1 MSSKSSPDTAAA
13 EYAPWLTEIM
23 QLTLKPPRPITV
35 SQWADENRILNAK
48 ASPLPGPWRTSR
60 TPYLREP
67 MDMFKASY
75 VDKIVMCCGTQLG
88 KSESIFNMIGYAID
102 QDPGTMLIV
111 YPSDELAKTVSKNR
125 LQIMLRT
132 ADVLLAKWDRTH
144 SETLE
149 LQFLGMYIALVG
161 ANSPAKLASR
171 PVRYVFYDETDKF
184 PMFSGKEAKPTELAS
199 ERTKNFHNRKEVHV
213 SSPTLATGHIWQEF
227 LNADVRKQYFVPCP
241 HCGYMQTLRLPNIKW
256 PEELNEKKDERL
268 ARVLTESW
276 YECGKCSCKIHD
288 MDKFQM
294 LASGE
299 WRAVERDDENRWRE
313 SRSISYRPRNV
324 AYNISSLYSPWV
336 TFGQVAQKFLMSK
349 DDPAKF
355 MNFVNGWLGEPWE
368 SEALRL
374 RSDIVLER
382 QSSHTRGTVPEKAQL
397 LTCGID
403 VQRDC
408 YWWVV
413 RAWGPKLTSWLVDFG
428 RCETEGE
435 LDDMLDKEWPQAGQ
449 EPLQINLAFI
459 DSGDQ
464 TDEVYEYCST
474 HTGLVYPCKGSSSRM
489 ARAPIAESKVEHDD
503 FGGMRL
509 FVIDGHYYKNFIA
522 GRLKRETDSPGS
534 FNVYN
539 SEDEYEWLHAYAEQ
553 LCAEQLVTE
562 IDSMGRQKQ
571 VWKPITAHAWNHLLD
586 AECYAIAA
594 AERANVRYLREDD
607 E

>member
-1 MSSKSSPDTAAA
+1 
-13 EYAPWLTEIM
+13 
-23 QLTLKPPRPITV
+23 
-35 SQWADENRILNAK
+35 
-48 ASPLPGPWRTSR
+48 
-60 TPYLREP
+60 
-67 MDMFKASY
+67 MDMFKAPH
-75 VDKIVMCCGTQLG
+75 VDKIVLCCGTQLG
-88 KSESIFNMIGYAID
+88 KSESVYNMMGYAID
-102 QDPGTMLIV
+102 QDPGTMLLV
-111 YPSDELAKTVSKNR
+111 LPSDELARSISKNR
-125 LQIMLRT
+125 LQLMIIAT
-132 ADVLLAKWDRTH
+132 KVLLEKWDRTH
-144 SETLE
+144 SETQE

-199 ERTKNFHNRKEVHV
+199 ERTKNFLNRKEVHV
-213 SSPTLATGHIWQEF
+213 SSPTLSTGHIWSEF
-227 LNADVRKQYFVPCP
+227 LNAEVRKRYFVPCP
-241 HCGYMQTLRLPNIKW
+241 KCGFYQTLKLPQIKW
-256 PEELNEKKDERL
+256 PEELNERKDERL
-268 ARVLTESW
+268 SRVLAESW
-276 YECGKCSCKIHD
+276 YECEHCHAKIRD
-288 MDKFQM
+288 MDKFGM
-294 LASGE
+294 LSGGE
-299 WRAVERDDENRWRE
+299 WRAVEQDDEKRWRV
-313 SRSISYRPRNV
+313 SQRISYHPRSV

-349 DDPAKF
+349 GDPAKL

-368 SEALRL
+368 NEALRL

-382 QSSHTRGTVPEKAQL
+382 QSTHLRGVVPEKAQL

-403 VQRDC
+403 VQRGC

-428 RCETEGE
+428 RVETEGE
-435 LDDMLDKEWPQAGQ
+435 LDEMLDKEWPQMGQ
-449 EPLQINLAFI
+449 EPLQIHLAFM

-464 TDEVYEYCST
+464 TDEVYEYCSK
-474 HTGLVYPCKGSSSRM
+474 HTGIVFPCKGSSSRM

-509 FVIDGHYYKNFIA
+509 FIIDGHYYKNFIA

-539 SEDEYEWLHAYAEQ
+539 SEDEATWLHAYAEQ

-562 IDSMGRQKQ
+562 IDSRGRQSQ
-571 VWKPITAHAWNHLLD
+571 VWRPITTHAWNHLLD

-594 AERANVRYLREDD
+594 AERANVRYLREEEDQ
-607 E
+607 

>member
-1 MSSKSSPDTAAA
+1 
-13 EYAPWLTEIM
+13 
-23 QLTLKPPRPITV
+23 
-35 SQWADENRILNAK
+35 
-48 ASPLPGPWRTSR
+48 
-60 TPYLREP
+60 
-67 MDMFKASY
+67 MDMFKAPH
-75 VDKIVMCCGTQLG
+75 VDKIILCCGTQLG
-88 KSESIFNMIGYAID
+88 KTETVFNMIGYAID
-102 QDPGTMLIV
+102 QDPGTMLLV
-111 YPSDELAKTVSKNR
+111 YPSDELARSISKNR
-125 LQIMLRT
+125 LQMMILAT
-132 ADVLLAKWDRTH
+132 DVLAGKWDRTH

-149 LQFLGMYIALVG
+149 LQFLGMYVALVG
-161 ANSPAKLASR
+161 ANSPSKLASR

-184 PMFSGKEAKPTELAS
+184 PVFSGKEAKPTELAS
-199 ERTKNFHNRKEVHV
+199 ERTKNFINRKEVHV
-213 SSPTLATGHIWQEF
+213 SSPTLSTGHIWSEF
-227 LNADVRKQYFVPCP
+227 VNAEVRKRYFVPCP
-241 HCGYMQTLRLPNIKW
+241 KCGFYQTLKLSQIKW
-256 PEELNEKKDERL
+256 PEELNERKDERL
-268 ARVLTESW
+268 PRVLSESW
-276 YECGKCSCKIHD
+276 YECEHCRGKIHD
-288 MDKFQM
+288 MDKFRM
-294 LASGE
+294 LAEGE
-299 WRAVERDDENRWRE
+299 WRAVEQDGEKQWRE
-313 SRSISYRPRNV
+313 SRSVSYHPRNV

-368 SEALRL
+368 NEALRL
-374 RSDIVLER
+374 RGDIVLER
-382 QSSHTRGTVPEKAQL
+382 QSSHARGVVPGKAQL

-403 VQRDC
+403 VQLDC

-435 LDDMLDKEWPQAGQ
+435 LDELLDKEWPQIGR
-449 EPLQINLAFI
+449 EPMQINLAFM

-474 HTGLVYPCKGSSSRM
+474 HTGIVFPCKGSSSRM

-539 SEDEYEWLHAYAEQ
+539 SEDEAAWLKVYADQ

-562 IDSMGRQKQ
+562 IDSMGRQSQ
-571 VWKPITAHAWNHLLD
+571 VWRLITSHGANHLLD

-594 AERANVRYLREDD
+594 AERANVRYLKDD
-607 E
+607 DGD